1 MMPGMRQKNLG
12 TYGYSKLNQDDTSD
26 IDSVNG
32 DAASKRGVNVFE
44 VTSDDD
50 GVEDEKIIS
59 MKTLKRSLH
68 DGGSSV
74 EIYEID
80 ISGAHG
86 SESLQKI
93 ALKYS
98 CSVSIHNYYVYFY
111 CSTDVS

>member
-1 MMPGMRQKNLG
+1 MPGTRQKSLG
-12 TYGYSKLNQDDTSD
+12 TYGYSKLKQDDTSD
-26 IDSVNG
+26 IESING
-32 DAASKRGVNVFE
+32 ESENKRGVNVFE
-44 VTSDDD
+44 VTSDDERH
-50 GVEDEKIIS
+50 EDEQVMS

-86 SESLQKI
+86 NESLQKI

-98 CSVSIHNYYVYFY
+98 CSVSNLFLLYVF
-111 CSTDVS
+111 VLIFAFV